1 MGIQTVYRAAATAS
15 IILGSAIRPAPSN
28 AQAVVR
34 GLLYDD
40 GTGLPV
46 RGTVMLIDP
55 STDAAVTHVSTDS
68 SGQFMLQWRRGSYR
82 IGAVCAGYTSVLSAQ
97 VSLIDGERLTLH
109 VPIAQNGD
117 PRHNIG
123 VIEHVKP
130 DAKLV
135 VRDTTP
141 AGGMP
146 DFQRR
151 RLTGTGAHYD
161 RGQLERANA
170 ATLGEFLERVP
181 EFSVQDPSS
190 AASMQ
195 MTRNS
200 GFMSGGVRGP
210 LAASCHVGWFVDGHR
225 IDLRTGIDAATDALG
240 SMQLEAIERLEVF
253 HGVAEMPAELAD
265 PDLRCGAVSIW
276 TRRS

>member
-1 MGIQTVYRAAATAS
+1 MGIHAVYRAAAAAS
-15 IILGSAIRPAPSN
+15 IIVGSAILPVPSN

-40 GTGLPV
+40 FTGLPV

-68 SGQFMLQWRRGSYR
+68 SGQFLLEWGGGSYR
-82 IGAVCAGYTSVLSAQ
+82 ISAVCAGYTSVLSAR

-109 VPIAQNGD
+109 VPIARNGD
-117 PRHNIG
+117 PRHGIG

-130 DAKLV
+130 DAKLAV
-135 VRDTTP
+135 TDSNQV
-141 AGGMP
+141 GGMP

-151 RLTGTGAHYD
+151 RLTGSGAHYD
-161 RGQLERANA
+161 RGQLERANV
-170 ATLGEFLERVP
+170 ATLGEFLQRVP
-181 EFSVQDPSS
+181 GFSVQDPSS

-210 LAASCHVGWFVDGHR
+210 LAASCHVRWFVDGHR
-225 IDLRTGIDAATDALG
+225 MDLQTGIDAATDALG
-240 SMQLEAIERLEVF
+240 SMQIAAIEGVEVF

>member
-1 MGIQTVYRAAATAS
+1 MGIHTVYRAAAAAS
-15 IILGSAIRPAPSN
+15 IILGSAIWPAPSN

-40 GTGLPV
+40 VTGLPV
-46 RGTVMLIDP
+46 RGIVMLIDP
-55 STDAAVTHVSTDS
+55 STDAAVAHISTDS
-68 SGQFMLQWRRGSYR
+68 SGQFLLQPRRGSYR
-82 IGAVCAGYTSVLSAQ
+82 IGAVCAGYTSVLSAP
-97 VSLIDGERLTLH
+97 VSLMDGERLTLH
-109 VPIAQNGD
+109 VPIAQSGD
-117 PRHNIG
+117 PRHSIG

-130 DAKLV
+130 DAKLAV
-135 VRDTTP
+135 TDTNR

-161 RGQLERANA
+161 RSQLERANV
-170 ATLGEFLERVP
+170 ATLGEFLQRVP
-181 EFSVQDPSS
+181 GFAVQDPSS

-195 MTRNS
+195 VTRNS

-210 LAASCHVGWFVDGHR
+210 LAAACHVGWFVDGHR
-225 IDLRTGIDAATDALG
+225 MDLRTGIDAATDALG
-240 SMQLEAIERLEVF
+240 SMQIAAIEGLEVF